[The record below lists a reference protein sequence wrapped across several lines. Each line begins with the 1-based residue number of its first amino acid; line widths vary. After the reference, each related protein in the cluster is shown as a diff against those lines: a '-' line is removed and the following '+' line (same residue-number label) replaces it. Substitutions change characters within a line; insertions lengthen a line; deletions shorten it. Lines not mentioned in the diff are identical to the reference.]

1 MFRKKVELDFE
12 HSLCWPRFCPNRVIK
27 KQFLKVLVI
36 FSELQYYNIS
46 YRYLF
51 NFLIYRN
58 ENQQKNKNKKKKIQ
72 DGWSYRVKFDQIWP
86 LKKHKQSNTYLICLI
101 LEKSNDEN
109 QELLNQMWFLQA
121 SSMWISD
128 GEGGGGIH

>member
-12 HSLCWPRFCPNRVIK
+12 HSLCWPRFCPNRVTK

-36 FSELQYYNIS
+36 FLELQYYNIS
-46 YRYLF
+46 CRYLF

-58 ENQQKNKNKKKKIQ
+58 ENQKKKIQ
-72 DGWSYRVKFDQIWP
+72 DGWSYGVKFDQIWP

-128 GEGGGGIH
+128 GEGGGRIH

>member
-1 MFRKKVELDFE
+1 MFRKKVQLDFE

-36 FSELQYYNIS
+36 FLELQYYNIS

-58 ENQQKNKNKKKKIQ
+58 ENQKKEIQ
-72 DGWSYRVKFDQIWP
+72 DGWSYGVKFDQIWP
-86 LKKHKQSNTYLICLI
+86 LKKHKQNNTYLICLI

-128 GEGGGGIH
+128 GEGGGRIH

>member
-36 FSELQYYNIS
+36 FLELQYYNIS

-58 ENQQKNKNKKKKIQ
+58 ENQKKEIQ
-72 DGWSYRVKFDQIWP
+72 DGWSYGVKFDQIWP
-86 LKKHKQSNTYLICLI
+86 LKKHKQNNTYLICLI

>member
-12 HSLCWPRFCPNRVIK
+12 HSLCWPRFCPNRVTK

-36 FSELQYYNIS
+36 FLELQYYNIS

-58 ENQQKNKNKKKKIQ
+58 ENQIKEIQ
-72 DGWSYRVKFDQIWP
+72 DGWSYGVKFAQIWP

-128 GEGGGGIH
+128 GEGGGRIH

>member
-27 KQFLKVLVI
+27 KQFLKALVI
-36 FSELQYYNIS
+36 FLELQYYNIS

-58 ENQQKNKNKKKKIQ
+58 ENQKKEIQ
-72 DGWSYRVKFDQIWP
+72 DGWSYGVKFAQIWP

-128 GEGGGGIH
+128 GEGGGRIH

>member
-1 MFRKKVELDFE
+1 M
-12 HSLCWPRFCPNRVIK
+12 
-27 KQFLKVLVI
+27 I

-58 ENQQKNKNKKKKIQ
+58 ENQIKEIQ
-72 DGWSYRVKFDQIWP
+72 DGWSYGVKFAQIWP

>member
-27 KQFLKVLVI
+27 KQFLKVLVT
-36 FSELQYYNIS
+36 FLELQYYNIS

-58 ENQQKNKNKKKKIQ
+58 ENQIKEIQ
-72 DGWSYRVKFDQIWP
+72 DGWSYGVKFAQIWP